1 MNDNILFSNDEV
13 TIRKKPQP
21 DFDYTKV
28 PYSGKDVTNPFIK
41 TNPYW
46 TKDTSGNNVKFFRD
60 EPKYNEGQDFY
71 PDRMY
76 RDEMQARRNFFN
88 SPNFQGSYQAEIL
101 NSLSGNDK
109 KRKKQE
115 FIYDVMNYQLKH
127 NPPLITGY
135 TEARPPERPGGIMN
149 YHPVMLN
156 YAAGLAEA
164 RQNLFNERYN
174 PRYGLTDAKYN
185 EIIEGQ
191 EEPTSWLGYPYGEEE
206 EGASVLE
213 EPGRY
218 TLDSL
223 KESARTFLGDLA
235 FFGDYGSNVVSQALW
250 PYDYE
255 DERGNIYPRGFKD
268 LVQHLTNVSAFEEA
282 GYGVSPEV
290 WADLGYSERKD
301 LQEQFKELT
310 GSDFTYDPT
319 YKPITGGGALTELS
333 EYLGEGPLMPS
344 SDYSDSG
351 VNIYD
356 PYITDDYVNWNPMKS
371 AQLVGHGATGASGII
386 ARRAAKKYLP
396 GLAKY
401 IPSLVKKHPYWASL
415 LGLTIPSIPEPFV
428 E

>member
-1 MNDNILFSNDEV
+1 MVTNV
-13 TIRKKPQP
+13 TIKPKPKP
-21 DFDYTKV
+21 DFDYTDV
-28 PYSGKDVTNPFIK
+28 PFKP
-41 TNPYW
+41 
-46 TKDTSGNNVKFFRD
+46 TSS
-60 EPKYNEGQDFY
+60 FY
-71 PDRMY
+71 PDRIF

-109 KRKKQE
+109 ERKKQE

-149 YHPVMLN
+149 YHPVMYN
-156 YAAGLAEA
+156 YAVGLADA

-191 EEPTSWLGYPYGEEE
+191 EGPTSWLGYPYGEA

-218 TLDSL
+218 TLDNL
-223 KESARTFLGDLA
+223 KESARSFLGDLA
-235 FFGDYGSNVVSQALW
+235 FIGDYGSNVVGQALW

-268 LVQHLTNVSAFEEA
+268 LIQHSLDVSAFEEA
-282 GYGVSPEV
+282 GYAVSPEV

-301 LQEQFKELT
+301 LQDLFKELT

-319 YKPITGGGALTELS
+319 YKPITESGALTELTDT
-333 EYLGEGPLMPS
+333 LAEGPLMPS
-344 SDYSDSG
+344 SDYSDLG
-351 VNIYD
+351 VDVYD
-356 PYITDDYVNWNPMKS
+356 PYFTDDYVNWTPMKS
-371 AQLVGHGATGASGII
+371 AQLVGHVGTGGSGWGIKKA
-386 ARRAAKKYLP
+386 AREYLP

-401 IPSLVKKHPYWASL
+401 IPSLVKKHPYMASI
-415 LGLTIPSIPEPFV
+415 LGLSIPSIAEPFV